1 MEKQIKT
8 IGVLTSGGDAPGMN
22 AAVRAVV
29 RTGLHKGFRMIGI
42 QRGYNGLL
50 NGECFEM
57 NLRSVSNIISAGGT
71 ILYTARCLEF
81 KTKEGQDKGAAKCR
95 ELGIDALVV
104 IGGDGSYRGARE
116 LAHRGIPM
124 IGLPGTIDN
133 DIACTDYTIGYDT
146 AMNTALEMIDKLR
159 DTTQSH
165 DRCSVVEV
173 MGRNAGYIALNVAIA
188 SGAMAVLLPEKEFDM
203 QRDILDK
210 IVETQRT
217 GKRHFIVIVA
227 EGTNTL
233 LSERCLGNARPAP
246 CQMAVGIKEVFELPA
261 GVIEDRFL
269 LPEGEGAA
277 MLFVGDCTHGKVGGG
292 FLYTNR
298 DSISLGLVATIST
311 AAGGGN
317 DTPVYQMLEDFKGH
331 PAVAPIIRGAKMVE
345 HSGHMVPEGGYDMVP
360 QYVFDGALLAGEAA
374 GLCMN
379 MGYQVRGMDFAVAS
393 GRMAAEAAVEAIDAG
408 DASAAGLSGYARRM
422 EDSFVIKDLKTFR
435 KWPHV
440 MEEWDAMFNDYPTMA
455 AEVFNAMFSVDG
467 RPQEPLRRRI
477 MPIIKKRGLFKTAN
491 EVRKAVSAL

>member
-173 MGRNAGYIALNVAIA
+173 MGRNAGYIALNTGIA
-188 SGAMAVLLPEKEFDM
+188 VGALVTLIPEVPYDLE
-203 QRDILDK
+203 RDVIAK
-210 IVETQRT
+210 MKATQKTGKQHFIIIIAEGVGHAQDLANEIQSRT
-217 GKRHFIVIVA
+217 GIDSRATVLGHVQRGGSPTLRDRVTASRMGYHAVELLRKGIYNRVVATKAESIVDYDISVA
-227 EGTNTL
+227 LSMYKTIDTTL
-233 LSERCLGNARPAP
+233 LDIGS
-246 CQMAVGIKEVFELPA
+246 
-261 GVIEDRFL
+261 
-269 LPEGEGAA
+269 
-277 MLFVGDCTHGKVGGG
+277 
-292 FLYTNR
+292 
-298 DSISLGLVATIST
+298 TIS
-311 AAGGGN
+311 
-317 DTPVYQMLEDFKGH
+317 
-331 PAVAPIIRGAKMVE
+331 I
-345 HSGHMVPEGGYDMVP
+345 
-360 QYVFDGALLAGEAA
+360 
-374 GLCMN
+374 
-379 MGYQVRGMDFAVAS
+379 
-393 GRMAAEAAVEAIDAG
+393 
-408 DASAAGLSGYARRM
+408 
-422 EDSFVIKDLKTFR
+422 
-435 KWPHV
+435 
-440 MEEWDAMFNDYPTMA
+440 
-455 AEVFNAMFSVDG
+455 
-467 RPQEPLRRRI
+467 
-477 MPIIKKRGLFKTAN
+477 
-491 EVRKAVSAL
+491 